1 MIEGL
6 VFKIAIPKKKKVVVK
21 GIKIEDK
28 NVQGIVFIDEYNAY
42 KVKIP
47 SKNNLIL
54 PFTTDSFSIKGKTTI
69 FSRYIDEKGR
79 HIRYIRNEDKAKLSA
94 DNRALYIPFAPNWIV
109 KGNIIRDNGVI
120 KFDFLNLITKNG
132 YNTINNT
139 DYE

>member
-21 GIKIEDK
+21 DIKIEEK
-28 NVQGIVFIDEYNAY
+28 NIQGIVFIDEYNIY

-69 FSRYIDEKGR
+69 FSRYVDEKGR
-79 HIRYIRNEDKAKLSA
+79 HIRYIRNEDKSKLSA
-94 DNRALYIPFAPNWIV
+94 DNRELYVPFAPNWII

>member
-21 GIKIEDK
+21 SIKIEDK
-28 NVQGIVFIDEYNAY
+28 NIQGIVFIDEYNTY

-69 FSRYIDEKGR
+69 FSRYVDEKGR

-94 DNRALYIPFAPNWIV
+94 DNRELYVPFAPNWIV
-109 KGNIIRDNGVI
+109 KGNIIRDNSVI
-120 KFDFLNLITKNG
+120 KFEFLNLITKNG
-132 YNTINNT
+132 YNIINNT